1 MHDNG
6 MSAERLLARSV
17 VQHAMGAR
25 SGATE
30 LAIRQKDNLLR
41 GLEDSRCR
49 PTSRCE
55 NISRVSPEAA
65 AGGVIGLVEE
75 GNITEICVRSV
86 ASIWL

>member
-1 MHDNG
+1 MARRPSDCVRGASFKHD
-6 MSAERLLARSV
+6 V
-17 VQHAMGAR
+17 GAG

-30 LAIRQKDNLLR
+30 LAIRQKDNLPR
-41 GLEDSRCR
+41 GLEDSRSH

-55 NISRVSPEAA
+55 NIGHVSPQAA

-75 GNITEICVRSV
+75 GDIAEICVRSV

>member
-1 MHDNG
+1 VRG
-6 MSAERLLARSV
+6 ASLKLAV
-17 VQHAMGAR
+17 GAG

-30 LAIRQKDNLLR
+30 LATRQKDNLPR
-41 GLEDSRCR
+41 GPEDSRCH

-55 NISRVSPEAA
+55 NIGHVFLEAA

-75 GNITEICVRSV
+75 GDITEICVRSV